1 MQFAALTIDRLQ
13 TLIDINSRMH
23 TNYSDIGALIKYI
36 LELAMRFVGCEASSL
51 ALVHKEETALRLM
64 MMLGLDNIETAGLSV
79 VMNSIGGK
87 VVKDNKPLIINDIAS
102 DLWIDNGFE
111 RRRGSVVRTMA
122 VVPLC
127 MRRQCIGVIVLV
139 NRMESVVLRRTT
151 LKSCCCLR
159 SKRRLH
165 IRTPTVIVL

>member
-1 MQFAALTIDRLQ
+1 MRL
-13 TLIDINSRMH
+13 
-23 TNYSDIGALIKYI
+23 
-36 LELAMRFVGCEASSL
+36 VGCEASSL
-51 ALVHKEETALRLM
+51 ALVHKEEMALHLM
-64 MMLGLDNIETAGLSV
+64 MMLGLDSIETAGVSV

-102 DLWIDNGFE
+102 DLWIDNGGE

-122 VVPLC
+122 AVPLC